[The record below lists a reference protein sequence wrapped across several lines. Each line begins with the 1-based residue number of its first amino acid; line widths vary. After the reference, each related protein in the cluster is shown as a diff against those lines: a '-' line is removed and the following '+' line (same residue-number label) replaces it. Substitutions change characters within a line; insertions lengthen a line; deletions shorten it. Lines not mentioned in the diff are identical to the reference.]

1 MWHARSKSVGATWFL
16 SFDLSGLFLRC
27 SLLGLAFG
35 RTKKVKKK
43 QSSPSL
49 DDKQRYLD
57 EGRQFAE
64 ELAKELANE
73 EGKK

>member
-1 MWHARSKSVGATWFL
+1 MCL
-16 SFDLSGLFLRC
+16 
-27 SLLGLAFG
+27 LAFG